1 MISEEYL
8 NGSNGAPENEQP
20 SQPISNIIANLESLY
35 ASLRMGKEPP
45 SKHPFYNKKAD
56 KTVTFLTANMGTSE
70 GLYKNLIPA
79 MAINQFC
86 PNLRA
91 FVANMQE
98 VDARKM
104 PSDYDYWISREMI
117 EISDY
122 IVLPFMTEDITD
134 LVDSIR
140 SVKKEIKVCYQV
152 DDNIFGNNQ
161 TMHPT
166 INLKKAIKTKS
177 GREIIMNNC
186 EQADML
192 LFSSDAVTNA
202 YSDYLKDKKSK
213 RNVLLKTFP
222 LFAMEEVLGHQH
234 KFFMQPKVIS
244 EFIRPRE
251 ERFAELFPKP
261 DNALRFGLFLSPEN
275 VYILEEFLPIM
286 LRLNEKFSNRIQFVV
301 VGATGNSSSVADL
314 TALGKNADAD
324 NPTVQFLNEKIHPKL
339 PKDMIYYY
347 DRVPFNSYHSLPY
360 ILNLDAAVLFA
371 KDNKFN
377 QGHLNYAKFLEM
389 CYMYLPVLASD
400 VYPYNG
406 IIQSGDNG
414 ILIANDPKFWT
425 QEMENLLLLLDT
437 RKDAQVYKLDGI
449 SQFANNQ
456 AKKFDVSV
464 NYEYYN
470 KCFA

>member
-35 ASLRMGKEPP
+35 ASLKMGKEPP

-251 ERFAELFPKP
+251 ERFAELFPSRITLC
-261 DNALRFGLFLSPEN
+261 AL
-275 VYILEEFLPIM
+275 VYSF
-286 LRLNEKFSNRIQFVV
+286 
-301 VGATGNSSSVADL
+301 
-314 TALGKNADAD
+314 
-324 NPTVQFLNEKIHPKL
+324 HPKMFTFS
-339 PKDMIYYY
+339 KN
-347 DRVPFNSYHSLPY
+347 F
-360 ILNLDAAVLFA
+360 
-371 KDNKFN
+371 
-377 QGHLNYAKFLEM
+377 
-389 CYMYLPVLASD
+389 C
-400 VYPYNG
+400 
-406 IIQSGDNG
+406 
-414 ILIANDPKFWT
+414 
-425 QEMENLLLLLDT
+425 LLCC
-437 RKDAQVYKLDGI
+437 A
-449 SQFANNQ
+449 
-456 AKKFDVSV
+456 
-464 NYEYYN
+464 
-470 KCFA
+470 